1 VLDDCFTTSLEPGI
15 VDDVCGVLD
24 AFGWRV
30 ERVSLAG
37 CCGRPQF
44 SSGLL
49 REARALVERSAPRLL
64 ADLDA
69 IGATALIVAEPSCLS
84 AITADWPDLVTDVP
98 DDTLAALASRAM
110 SIDVF
115 LDQRWDDHPRRPEM
129 QFPTGT
135 VVHPHCHEKVGR
147 ATMARLLERLGA
159 ADACVLDSGCC
170 GLAGSFGYL
179 AENAAL
185 TRTIFRQSLG
195 DRLDA
200 SRPDMLVA
208 AGTSCRHQC
217 ADLGGHHAIHP
228 ATLLARAARLRREQE
243 SRRAG
248 DRGRLRREQ
257 KSR

>member
-1 VLDDCFTTSLEPGI
+1 VLDDCFTSSLEPGI
-15 VDDVCGVLD
+15 IDDACQVLD

-49 REARALVERSAPRLL
+49 PEARTLVERSAPRLL
-64 ADLDA
+64 SDLER
-69 IGATALIVAEPSCLS
+69 IGADVLIVNEPSCLS

-98 DDTLAALASRAM
+98 QATLVRLAAMAS

-115 LDQRWDDHPRRPEM
+115 LDRQWEAHPRHPDLELPEGV
-129 QFPTGT
+129 T
-135 VVHPHCHEKVGR
+135 VHPHCHEKVGR
-147 ATMARLLERLGA
+147 AAMARLLERLGA
-159 ADACVLDSGCC
+159 VDADVMDSGCC

-179 AENAAL
+179 AEHAEL

-200 SRPDMLVA
+200 SPPDTLVA

-217 ADLGGHHAIHP
+217 ADLGAHHAIHP
-228 ATLLARAARLRREQE
+228 ATLLASACACGE

-248 DRGRLRREQ
+248 DQESRR
-257 KSR
+257 